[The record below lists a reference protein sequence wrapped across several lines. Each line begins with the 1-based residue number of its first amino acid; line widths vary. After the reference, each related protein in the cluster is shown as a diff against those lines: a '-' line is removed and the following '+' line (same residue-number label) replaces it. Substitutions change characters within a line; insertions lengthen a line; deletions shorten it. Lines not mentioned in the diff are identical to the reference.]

1 MENESVVEE
10 IALKIQC
17 AKVEVENEIKE
28 EEKKVKWYVK
38 LGRFLFF
45 IAKTL
50 VSVVLN
56 GVKDEVTFIINNAE
70 NQQLAKI
77 AILTAV
83 KMGLKSNAAWA
94 AAYAVLQAGE
104 IVISKNKRI
113 KASEI
118 ATNIKETLLQLMY
131 CCYKNQIEK

>member
-1 MENESVVEE
+1 METEAVIEE
-10 IALKIQC
+10 LALQMQA
-17 AKVEVENEIKE
+17 AKVEVENQIKE
-28 EEKKVKWYVK
+28 EEKQVKWYVK
-38 LGRFLFF
+38 LGRFLF
-45 IAKTL
+45 ILAKNL
-50 VSVVLN
+50 ASVVLR
-56 GVKDEVTFIINNAE
+56 GVKDEVSFIINNAE

-94 AAYAVLQAGE
+94 AAYAVLEAGE
-104 IVISKNKRI
+104 IVVSKNKRI

-131 CCYKNQIEK
+131 CCYRNQIEK